1 MAVKPKYNIF
11 QNSGFMIK
19 MAWRHQK
26 NVLWPIVVLAALG
39 VGTNLIGLYAAPTIL
54 GAIQENVSVGRLLT
68 LILLF
73 TAGLMV
79 VYAAREYVGLNRR
92 FGRFELR
99 QNILAMIQEKIMV
112 MSYPNRD
119 NQDIQRMLEKSY
131 QTVNGTDKATQ
142 EIWNTFTDLL
152 KNTAGFVIYLLLLA
166 SLNPLV
172 IGLVLVTTLTGFF
185 INNHLNGWGFR
196 HRDED
201 ADYSRKMNYL
211 NDKASDHTIAKDIR
225 IFGMKGWLED
235 VYKSTYRLYQDFVAR
250 GEKIYIWADAVDVIL
265 TVARNGVAYFFIIRM
280 VLNNGLSAAQFLLY
294 FTAVGGFTAWV
305 NGILTE
311 VSKLYRQSMDLT
323 ALREFLEYPEIF
335 HFEDGE
341 HLEPDT
347 KKPYRIELKNVSFR
361 YPGADKNT
369 LEQLNLTIQAGEK
382 LAVVGLNGAGK
393 TTLVKLLCGFYDPTE
408 GAILLNGEDIR
419 KYNRRD
425 YYRHFSAV
433 FQDFSLLAG
442 TIAENIAQDFEH
454 IDMDKLKSCAAKAG
468 MTERIKR
475 LPNGYDTHLGNSVY
489 EDAVELS
496 GGETQRLMLARALYK
511 DAPIIVLDE
520 PTASLDPIAESD
532 MYNKY
537 NELTS
542 KRTAIYISHRLA
554 STRFCDR
561 IILIDGNRIAEEGTH
576 DSLMAKGAKYAEL
589 FEIQS
594 RYYKEG
600 VEENE
605 QGQKESILS

>member
-1 MAVKPKYNIF
+1 MVAKPKYNLF

-26 NVLWPIVVLAALG
+26 NVLWPVIVLAALG
-39 VGTNLIGLYAAPTIL
+39 VGVNLIGLYTAPTIL
-54 GAIQENVSVGRLLT
+54 GAIQESVSVGRLIT

-73 TAGLMV
+73 TVGLML
-79 VYAAREYVGLNRR
+79 VYAARGYVGLNRR

-99 QNILAMIQEKIMV
+99 QNILSLIQEKIMT

-119 NQDIQRMLEKSY
+119 NQDVQRMLEKSY

-142 EIWNTFTDLL
+142 EIWNTFSDLL
-152 KNTAGFVIYLLLLA
+152 KDTAGFIIYLLLLT

-172 IGLVLVTTLTGFF
+172 IGLVLATTLTGFF
-185 INNHLNGWGFR
+185 INNYLNGWGFR
-196 HRDED
+196 HRDEE

-225 IFGMKGWLED
+225 IFGMKDWLDD

-265 TVARNGVAYFFIIRM
+265 TVARNGVAYFFIISM
-280 VLNNGLSAAQFLLY
+280 VLNQGLSASQFLLY
-294 FTAVGGFTAWV
+294 FTAVGGFTSWV
-305 NGILTE
+305 GGILTG
-311 VSKLYRQSMDLT
+311 VSKLYKQGLDLT
-323 ALREFLEYPEIF
+323 ALREFLEYPEVF
-335 HFEDGE
+335 RFEDGE
-341 HLEPDT
+341 PLIPD
-347 KKPYRIELKNVSFR
+347 KKKSYRIEFNNVSFR

-369 LEQLNLTIQAGEK
+369 LDKINLTIEEGEK

-425 YYRHFSAV
+425 YYLHFSAV
-433 FQDFSLLAG
+433 FQDFSLLPG
-442 TIAENIAQDFEH
+442 TIAENIAQNFEH
-454 IDMDKLKSCAAKAG
+454 IDISKLKSCAAKAG
-468 MTERIKR
+468 ITNRIER

-537 NELTS
+537 NEFTGG
-542 KRTAIYISHRLA
+542 RTAIYISHRLA

-561 IILIDGNRIAEEGTH
+561 IILIDGNQIAEEGTH
-576 DSLMAKGAKYAEL
+576 DSLMAKGGKYAEL

-594 RYYKEG
+594 KYYKEG

-605 QGQKESILS
+605 